1 MKSVSSVNLKS
12 HVVMIRIHRSN
23 KLTNLAKK
31 LADDLNKHSP
41 NDPLT
46 TLEIVVPNRDTARWL
61 KLFLAEEN
69 GILANISFIL
79 PAEWQF
85 RLIRTL
91 YPNLPKVLPGDPQPL
106 SWAVFN
112 VLMDDTTR
120 KQFPRPDRYVNAQPE
135 ETKEQAVMQ
144 LSKKIASVYDQYLVY
159 RPELILKWQKSV
171 STDDTHEKWQA
182 EMWNYLEKNRLIRE
196 KGRGFPNKAVLIRET
211 IKALKG
217 GDIKPEQT
225 LLFFNPGLLPLPVLQ
240 MAGHASE
247 HQDLLIYQTAVAENM
262 KVVQENNLLRA
273 FGEEAM
279 GIELL
284 FENLDGEINQ
294 EFVVKSSADH
304 LLHSIQASI
313 TQNRELYSFK
323 SGALS
328 GVEVHSCHTQLREI
342 EVLYQFLLRQFE
354 GDDELNPDDVLV
366 VMPDVDT
373 YKPFIHAV
381 FGTDREE
388 TPSIPYHVDFMRS
401 SGEDLSRPF
410 LQLLELADSR
420 FRFPDVIDFFAE
432 PAVRDAFGVSESDMR
447 RLKRWLEEN
456 NVIWGLD
463 SDQRSG
469 EDQPAEKA
477 QTWQAAL
484 WRGWSGVLYG
494 EQDDPFEDGTSLRFS
509 TIRGQDREEAW
520 AGFSNFI
527 RRFQSLNNS
536 CKMKRTPS
544 AWFDEFER
552 QMDCFF
558 SAESLDSDSS
568 SRVRAALDS
577 VRNEIEAAG
586 FDREISFSLIR
597 SHIRKSLELQSAS
610 AANFTRGVT
619 FSSMVPV
626 RSIPA
631 KIVALIGLNEGE
643 FPRKP
648 KNIDFDLMAQHPR
661 PIERNPKNQDRS
673 LFLESI
679 LAAEKVHYCSYI
691 GRSRVDNE
699 TIPPSPIISEWL
711 ETLSRITGRKPEEIL
726 TEEPLH
732 GFSAE
737 NFRLNRSY
745 SKTGHQAARSLLLG
759 NAEDTGLKLM
769 GQLPSNDTS
778 NQLNVSGLTRFIS
791 NPLRSF
797 FKEQFNPVLN
807 DPEELKDE
815 FSLNA
820 LEKHQIFERI
830 FSWRLQGRSYQKIVQ
845 LLGTT
850 GVVPAGWQG
859 EFMVLDLS
867 QAADEA
873 IKSATER
880 DYEPLVTVIDIELKL
895 GEMKLEGEITSYT
908 STRFL
913 DITASGGR
921 GDKFLNSWVKHLIVQ
936 KADIFA
942 EQESMFVCDL
952 KKGNPS
958 WYKFTTVEDPE
969 SELRR
974 FTDLYRRG
982 IREPLP
988 VFPNAS
994 FEYEKADFRG
1004 KDDGLFKAKAEFEG
1018 SDFSPYSENK
1028 DVYVKLYLGENAKFS
1043 DAYLNPELQN
1053 GIRVMLEHMEKLK

>member
-1 MKSVSSVNLKS
+1 
-12 HVVMIRIHRSN
+12 MIRIHRSN

-31 LADDLNKHSP
+31 LAGDLNKHSP
-41 NDPLT
+41 KDPLK

-61 KLFLAEEN
+61 QLFIAEEN
-69 GILANISFIL
+69 GILANTSFIL

-85 RLIRTL
+85 RLIRTI

-106 SWAVFN
+106 SWAIFN
-112 VLMDDTTR
+112 VLMGDTAR
-120 KQFPRPDRYVNAQPE
+120 KQFPRPNRYVNAQPE

-171 STDDTHEKWQA
+171 STDNPDEKWQA

-196 KGRGFPNKAVLIRET
+196 KGRGFPNKAILIEET
-211 IKALKG
+211 IQALQR

-225 LLFFNPGLLPLPVLQ
+225 LLFFNPGLLPLPVLK

-247 HQDLLIYQTAVAENM
+247 HQDLLIYQTAVVEDMKDVNEN
-262 KVVQENNLLRA
+262 KLLRA

-279 GIELL
+279 GVELL
-284 FENLDGEINQ
+284 FDNLDGEIGK
-294 EFVVKSSADH
+294 EFAFEPDSDH
-304 LLHSIQASI
+304 LLHSIQNSI
-313 TQNRELYSFK
+313 IQNCELEPNN
-323 SGALS
+323 SGDIS

-342 EVLYQFLLRQFE
+342 EVLHQFLLRQFE
-354 GDDELNPDDVLV
+354 KDEELHPDDVLV
-366 VMPDVDT
+366 VMPDVDR

-381 FGTDREE
+381 FGTDQEE

-432 PAVRDAFGVSESDMR
+432 PVVRDAFGVTESDMR

-469 EDQPAEKA
+469 EDQPADKD

-494 EQDDPFEDGTSLRFS
+494 EQEDPFEDGTSLRFS
-509 TIRGQDREEAW
+509 IIRGQDKEEAW

-527 RRFQSLNNS
+527 SRFQMLNKSIN
-536 CKMKRTPS
+536 KKRTPS
-544 AWFDEFER
+544 AWCDDLEQ
-552 QMDCFF
+552 QMEYFF

-577 VRNEIEAAG
+577 VRDEIEAAG
-586 FDREISFSLIR
+586 FDNKISFSLIR
-597 SHIRKSLELQSAS
+597 SHIRKSLDLQSAS

-648 KNIDFDLMAQHPR
+648 KNIDFDLMAQQPR

-679 LAAEKVHYCSYI
+679 LAAEKIHYCSYI

-699 TIPPSPIISEWL
+699 KVPPSPIISEWL

-737 NFRLNRSY
+737 NFRLNRSF
-745 SKTGHQAARSLLLG
+745 SKTGHQTSRSLFLG
-759 NAEDTGLKLM
+759 RAERTGLELM
-769 GQLPSNDTS
+769 GEFPQNDS
-778 NQLNVSGLTRFIS
+778 DNQLNINDLIRFIS

-807 DPEELKDE
+807 DPEVLKEE

-830 FSWRLQGRSYQKIVQ
+830 FSWRLQDRCEQEIVQ
-845 LLGTT
+845 LLGAS

-859 EFMVLDLS
+859 ELMVLDLT

-873 IKSATER
+873 IQSARER
-880 DYEPLVTVIDIELKL
+880 DYEPLVTVIDIELEL
-895 GEMKLEGEITSYT
+895 GEIKLDGEITSYA
-908 STRFL
+908 STQLL

-921 GDKFLNSWVKHLIVQ
+921 GDKFLRSWLKHLIAQ
-936 KADIFA
+936 KADIFS

-952 KKGNPS
+952 KKGNPT
-958 WYKFTTVEDPE
+958 WYKFTKVENPE
-969 SELRR
+969 LELRR

-982 IREPLP
+982 MRGPLP

-994 FEYEKADFRG
+994 FEYEKAGCRG
-1004 KDDGLFKAKAEFEG
+1004 KDDGLYKAAAKFEG
-1018 SDFSPYSENK
+1018 SDFSPYSENM
-1028 DVYVKLYLGENAKFS
+1028 DVYVKFCLGENSKFS
-1043 DAYLNPELQN
+1043 DEYLIPDLQK